1 MRGGPRLLFF
11 LPSWSYEK
19 KECSSVSSND
29 LKMSLGISV
38 WQTVT
43 SARWERLLPGAPRA
57 GRCRMLPCFS
67 WAAQRANQR
76 QEAGPCASQLESR
89 KKKAMQGWESRGA
102 GSTSPCFRSWYL
114 LGLTVPA
121 LQQRADRGQ
130 QALSRSSLEAGWRK
144 QEGSKTTSYLASYL
158 SLAIEEWRMTTMRR
172 RSHPP
177 RFSRSVKRNWSPD
190 QQ

>member
-38 WQTVT
+38 RQTVT

-89 KKKAMQGWESRGA
+89 KKKAMQGWESRGV
-102 GSTSPCFRSWYL
+102 GSTSPCFRSRYL

-121 LQQRADRGQ
+121 LQQRADRRQ
-130 QALSRSSLEAGWRK
+130 QALSRSSLEAGWTK